1 MYHFCSLA
9 FQEPKRSPVFRSVS
23 RHTGPMSPIPE
34 TNWMGTHTYK
44 GSVVGVKARIQ
55 TLVRKATAESETLWD
70 DKACFSHQL
79 VSPSSRPVLSHRFR
93 THSRKKD
100 RRNDAVMVLSSFYI
114 SSNPSLHLARSRYIL
129 KASFG
134 FCSHGSL
141 GIVETLLPPKKL
153 ALLSRSP
160 SPMFFFVSRPKL

>member
-55 TLVRKATAESETLWD
+55 TLVRKATESETLD

-79 VSPSSRPVLSHRFR
+79 VSPSSRPVHAFRFWP
-93 THSRKKD
+93 HSRKKD

-141 GIVETLLPPKKL
+141 GIVKTLLPPKKIGTALPL
-153 ALLSRSP
+153 AVSHV
-160 SPMFFFVSRPKL
+160 FFVSRPKL